1 MRITASL
8 LIGGLLFALPIAAHS
23 QTPPQA
29 DKAPAAA
36 PSTGAKAAEAAP
48 KRDLGKEAM
57 GGMGSSRSTM
67 TPEQQKMRAA
77 EKAEKQAQRAKKKAE
92 DAQKKADE
100 AKRQAD
106 AAQAKADAAKK

>member
-1 MRITASL
+1 MRITVSL
-8 LIGGLLFALPIAAHS
+8 LVSGLLFALPIAGYS
-23 QTPPQA
+23 QTPA
-29 DKAPAAA
+29 TTDKAPAAA
-36 PSTGAKAAEAAP
+36 GAKAAETAP

-57 GGMGSSRSTM
+57 SGMSSSRSTM

-77 EKAEKQAQRAKKKAE
+77 EKAEKQAQRAKKKAD

-106 AAQAKADAAKK
+106 EAQKKADAAKK